1 MPSPPK
7 ARLAAKTLSH
17 VESLALDVE
26 LAKAKLADSD
36 LTIARCKESELRALV
51 RIAEVDQLRYKRA
64 MLTELENVTSTI
76 KAYKLC
82 MRESPRRV
90 YYHCDCHHPHTTT
103 GKWVFKCLEA
113 REAWVKYP
121 GQEWFTSESC
131 GVMYSPVGPVTM
143 DFSDQSVYV
152 NPSCVILVHPLY
164 SPSIHLYYNMYTY
177 VHPLYMYSSIY
188 TLYTP

>member
-1 MPSPPK
+1 
-7 ARLAAKTLSH
+7 
-17 VESLALDVE
+17 
-26 LAKAKLADSD
+26 
-36 LTIARCKESELRALV
+36 
-51 RIAEVDQLRYKRA
+51 

-143 DFSDQSVYV
+143 DFSDQSV
-152 NPSCVILVHPLY
+152 
-164 SPSIHLYYNMYTY
+164 
-177 VHPLYMYSSIY
+177 
-188 TLYTP
+188 